1 MKRRG
6 EVNIVLAGVG
16 GQGVMLASDVL
27 GLAAINSGLEVK
39 IWNVHGLAQREGSV
53 YSHIRI
59 GENVFGPKIPPMC
72 AHVLVGY
79 ELAEAARHLYLLDPR
94 SGILLVN
101 DQLVVPLAH
110 YTGHVKYP
118 GKEEIMSKIA
128 SAVPRES
135 LYVIR
140 AGELA
145 AKVGNVKT
153 LNVVMLGA
161 LAATGILPFLPEALL
176 EAVRQRVPSSA
187 LEENERAFWLGYR
200 EIMANKH

>member
-1 MKRRG
+1 MKKRSQ
-6 EVNIVLAGVG
+6 VNIVLAGVG

-59 GENVFGPKIPPMC
+59 GENVFSPKIPPTR

-79 ELAEAARHLYLLDPR
+79 ELAEAARHLYLLNPR

-101 DQLVVPLAH
+101 DQLIVPLAH

-118 GKEEIMSKIA
+118 NKEEIMSEIT
-128 SAVPRES
+128 SIVPRET

-145 AKVGNVKT
+145 AKAGNVRT

-161 LAATGILPFLPEALL
+161 LAATGVLPFSPEALL
-176 EAVRQRVPSSA
+176 EAVRQRVPGSA
-187 LEENERAFWLGYR
+187 LEENEKAFWLGYR
-200 EIMANKH
+200 EILANK